1 MMPGLIFAVSF
12 LTLLQFFVFYT
23 RSVIAELKAHE
34 LSAETREICGV
45 TTRSVPVE
53 KFPRLLQLLDLCPE
67 REGDGFKVRA
77 VAFYFRLLGLASDW
91 LSWAIPSVTPWIEAE
106 RGCCAYAAAAALDR
120 RIAYSRSMM
129 TQQASQ

>member
-23 RSVIAELKAHE
+23 RSLIAELRAHE
-34 LSAETREICGV
+34 LSAETREICGL

-53 KFPRLLQLLDLCPE
+53 QFARLLQLIDLCPE
-67 REGDGFKVRA
+67 RDGDGFKVRA
-77 VAFYFRLLGLASDW
+77 VTLYFRLLGLARDW
-91 LSWAIPSVTPWIEAE
+91 LGWAIPSVTPWIESE